1 MISIVVVLGTQPESA
16 LQNRYKDRL
25 VLLELGSVP
34 SSTAQRQEFANH
46 YPVLHNK
53 MLKPMSSSAHF
64 KIPSEGSA
72 CKRDFCKPI
81 SETSELHQLQKTDI
95 QEWH

>member
-34 SSTAQRQEFANH
+34 SSTAQRQEFAVNIKTNSNI
-46 YPVLHNK
+46 VK
-53 MLKPMSSSAHF
+53 LKA
-64 KIPSEGSA
+64 KQTTTE
-72 CKRDFCKPI
+72 
-81 SETSELHQLQKTDI
+81 I
-95 QEWH
+95 QATKEDVTL